1 MRFLSMSVWQY
12 DSEISGAGIPS
23 GVNMIISGSM
33 PTILIRYNRSVISNK
48 HNCHLLLSAAM
59 SSIPNIYNI
68 WSVRGCTGSIQ
79 CQY

>member
-1 MRFLSMSVWQY
+1 MRFLSMSGWQY

-68 WSVRGCTGSIQ
+68 WSVRGCTESIQ
-79 CQY
+79 CQ